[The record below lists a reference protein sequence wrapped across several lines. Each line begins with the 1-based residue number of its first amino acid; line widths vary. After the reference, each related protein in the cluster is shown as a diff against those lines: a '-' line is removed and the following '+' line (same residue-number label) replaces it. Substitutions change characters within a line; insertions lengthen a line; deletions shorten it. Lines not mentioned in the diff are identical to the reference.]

1 MNRRLV
7 GLFLL
12 FVCVATCSSRAQD
25 PTPKPESEAA
35 KNVKM
40 ADDLVGQ
47 GKPQEAIAKY
57 QAALKL
63 DPQLES
69 AHIGLT
75 TAHLDLGEID
85 AALASVLAGMNAHP
99 ESAPLMV
106 TLGKVRFRRG
116 EMGESEQ
123 AFQTALQIDPHQAGA
138 YIGLAR
144 LYRSF
149 SLYGHADAAVKRAHE
164 IAPNDGD
171 VQFLWLQTLPRQER
185 LPALEAYLA
194 SPQVKSYERK
204 DWQEYLQY
212 LKKTHDQP
220 SHSCKVVNNAEAAQ
234 VKLEYVHDPYPHIE
248 GVGVD
253 LKVNGRDHVLLLD
266 TGAGGITID
275 SKSAKKAGLKS
286 FADIA
291 LGGVG
296 SQGERRAYLAVA
308 DRIQIGGLEF
318 QDCVVTVSD
327 KRLLPEADG
336 LIGADVFAS
345 YMVDIDMPRK
355 MLKLSA
361 LPARPGEQQVTAS
374 LDSEDDSAVTPEASN
389 AVSAADKRDAQGPKD
404 RYIAPDMANW
414 TRVFRFGHMLLVPTR
429 VNASKPML
437 FLVDTGSFQNILTP
451 QAVRANAKLK
461 QSDTQIYGAS
471 GKVDTVYN
479 ADKVDIEFARFHQTN
494 IDAFSVDLS
503 NISDGIGT
511 EVSGTLGFNLLS
523 LLQVKIDYRDGLVD
537 FVYRDNHGVEH

>member
-12 FVCVATCSSRAQD
+12 FVCVATCSRCAKAAEA
-25 PTPKPESEAA
+25 KPESEAA
-35 KNVKM
+35 KNVKL

-47 GKPQEAIAKY
+47 GKPEEAIAKY

-75 TAHLDLGEID
+75 LAHLDLGETD
-85 AALASVLAGMNAHP
+85 AALSSVLAGMAAHP
-99 ESAPLMV
+99 DSAALMV

-116 EMGESEQ
+116 EMGDSEQ
-123 AFQTALQIDPHQAGA
+123 AYQTALQIDPHEAGA
-138 YIGLAR
+138 YIGLAH

-149 SLYGHADAAVKRAHE
+149 SLYGRADAAVKRAHD
-164 IAPNDGD
+164 ISPDDGD

-185 LPALEAYLA
+185 LPALETYLA
-194 SPQVKSYERK
+194 SPRVKSAERK
-204 DWQEYLQY
+204 DWQEYFQY

-220 SHSCKVVNNAEAAQ
+220 SHNCKVVNNAESVQ

-248 GVGVD
+248 GVGID
-253 LKVNGRDHVLLLD
+253 LKVNGHDHLLLLD

-275 SKSAKKAGLKS
+275 SKSARKAGLKS
-286 FADIA
+286 FADIK

-296 SQGERRAYLAVA
+296 SQGDRAAYLAVA

-318 QDCVVTVSD
+318 RDCVVTVSD
-327 KRLLPEADG
+327 KRLLHEADG

-345 YMVDIDMPRK
+345 YLVDIDMPRK

-361 LPARPGEQQVTAS
+361 LPARPGEQQATAS

-389 AVSAADKRDAQGPKD
+389 PVGVADKRDAQAPKD
-404 RYIAPDMANW
+404 RYIAPEMNNW

-429 VNASKPML
+429 VNGSKPML

-451 QAVRANAKLK
+451 AAVRANARLNE
-461 QSDTQIYGAS
+461 SDAQISGAS

-479 ADKVDIEFARFHQTN
+479 ADKVDLEFARFHQKN

-503 NISDGIGT
+503 NISNGIGT

-537 FVYRDNHGVEH
+537 FVYRDSHGVEH